1 MAGAPVEALQRVPLF
16 AELSADEVQQIAL
29 LFKERHFSRGET
41 VVREGSDGAAF
52 FLIESG
58 EAGVSVAGAERES
71 LRPGDYFGEIALID
85 EGVRSATITATS
97 DLVCYGLTYWE
108 FRPLVQHNA
117 TIAWNLLQTLAKRL
131 RTAQGGEPA

>member
-97 DLVCYGLTYWE
+97 DLVCYGLTFWE
-108 FRPLVQHNA
+108 FRPLLLENGA
-117 TIAWNLLQTLAKRL
+117 IGLKLLQSLARKL
-131 RTAQGGEPA
+131 RAAEVT